1 MSIGSGEALILAIL
15 RANCAFNSNALVRF
29 VFGITIRCEHIELSN
44 TLLKN
49 SEGDGPGSLVFAV
62 MKNLALTAYYLAGC
76 SSFISLMDD
85 VAQIGDI
92 ELFCDFRMATFPS
105 CVLEMKF
112 LVPSAVSGFERF
124 TDLLPPSVF
133 MPADMNEVFLLAP
146 LD

>member
-1 MSIGSGEALILAIL
+1 
-15 RANCAFNSNALVRF
+15 
-29 VFGITIRCEHIELSN
+29 
-44 TLLKN
+44 
-49 SEGDGPGSLVFAV
+49 
-62 MKNLALTAYYLAGC
+62 
-76 SSFISLMDD
+76 
-85 VAQIGDI
+85 
-92 ELFCDFRMATFPS
+92 MATFPS